1 MPAAT
6 AAAAVTTKSPPV
18 LGRVVT
24 AATAAGTTT
33 GATLGLAYIA
43 SPFIKN
49 KSALSNNLSINQ
61 MVVWLPLMAYT
72 HA

>member
-43 SPFIKN
+43 SPFID
-49 KSALSNNLSINQ
+49 KSALSNNLSFNQ
-61 MVVWLPLMAYT
+61 MIIRLPLMAYT